1 MFISDLLPSMGGS
14 IESLVQ
20 TTAVKKF
27 MKLHSLVIQSIR
39 KTNKQIQPWQE
50 KTNQSEDTLHPSS
63 LSDFPPVT
71 LTAGRP

>member
-14 IESLVQ
+14 IEYLVQ

-39 KTNKQIQPWQE
+39 KTNKQ
-50 KTNQSEDTLHPSS
+50 TNKYNPGKRKQIILKILCTPAPFQNS
-63 LSDFPPVT
+63 L
-71 LTAGRP
+71 LLL